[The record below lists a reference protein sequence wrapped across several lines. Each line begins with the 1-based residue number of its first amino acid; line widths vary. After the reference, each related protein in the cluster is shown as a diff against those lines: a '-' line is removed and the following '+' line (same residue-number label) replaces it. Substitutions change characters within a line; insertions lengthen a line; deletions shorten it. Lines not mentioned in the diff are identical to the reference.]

1 MVSAAVGWT
10 GRTGMEGESGLRPL
24 GRGILLTTDFPP
36 VLGGISSYLFNVY
49 RQFDLSGM
57 TLIAPK
63 HARAAAFDEE
73 QNYAAARYAGAPG
86 IPGMRT
92 AWQVWQMYA
101 AAEKLVKRDRELML
115 HCGHVNAAIAA
126 RKLKRW
132 YGMRYLGWTH
142 AVEIMDEWRRAKIG
156 GALGDADLVITNS
169 EYTRAFVKSAGVEE
183 SKIVKVRPGA
193 DAEHFRPGMDASGI
207 RRRLGIEGRPTLLTV
222 ARMVKVNRYKGHD
235 VVLRALARVV
245 KAVPD
250 VAYVMVGEGDDVEY
264 LAQLARER
272 GVQDNVVFAGRL
284 KNEELPFIYNAC
296 DAFIMCSRE
305 DRTRRGVWAEG
316 FGLAL
321 VEASACGKPVIAGR
335 SGGVPDAVR
344 EGVTGLLVDP
354 TDEVAVAAAI
364 VKILRERE
372 LAETLGRNG
381 RAWVEREMNWDR
393 AGDEFELAMQDYFAG
408 VERDEGGGV
417 KEAV

>member
-1 MVSAAVGWT
+1 
-10 GRTGMEGESGLRPL
+10 
-24 GRGILLTTDFPP
+24 
-36 VLGGISSYLFNVY
+36 
-49 RQFDLSGM
+49 
-57 TLIAPK
+57 
-63 HARAAAFDEE
+63 
-73 QNYAAARYAGAPG
+73 
-86 IPGMRT
+86 
-92 AWQVWQMYA
+92 
-101 AAEKLVKRDRELML
+101 
-115 HCGHVNAAIAA
+115 
-126 RKLKRW
+126 
-132 YGMRYLGWTH
+132 MRYLVWTH
-142 AVEIMDEWRRAKIG
+142 AVEIMDEWRRAKIV